1 MKTPKNEAAIRKN
14 LDNAL
19 HAQARTLRTGTPE
32 AYEAITARVASILDV
47 LRESYGY
54 AR

>member
-1 MKTPKNEAAIRKN
+1 MKTAKIEAAIRKN

-19 HAQARTLRTGTPE
+19 RAQARALRTGTPA

>member
-1 MKTPKNEAAIRKN
+1 MKTTKIEAAIRKS
-14 LDNAL
+14 LKDAL

-47 LRESYGY
+47 LRADYGY